1 MILQELVHYYE
12 RKAADPDS
20 GIAPEGWE
28 LKEIPFVIVIDCD
41 GHFVDLEDTRDGE
54 GKKKRGKVFLVPQ
67 GEKKTSGI
75 KANLLWDN
83 LEYVLGADAPGKEGK
98 AAAKHEAFVKRVNET
113 LGEAEADCAAT
124 ALLSFL
130 KNLNLDAFV
139 GLPLWE
145 EIRDVN
151 PNLAFRISEDNPD
164 RLIFH
169 REGIR
174 PLIEPAAAMANG
186 ICLVSGKQDEIERLH
201 PSIKGVWGA
210 QSSGANIVSFNLDAF
225 KSYGKEQSYNA
236 PVGKSAAFA
245 YTTALNRLLAKDST
259 QRMQVGD
266 ASTVYWADRKGSM
279 LEDIFNDLFSEPS
292 KDDPDR
298 NSRAVAGLYKSIQNG
313 SFVIDQEENTR
324 FFVLGLAPNAARIS
338 IRFWLTGTVAE
349 FAGKIRRHFDDIT
362 VVHREK
368 EPKHLS
374 LFRLLVATALA
385 DKADNIPPNL
395 GGDVMRAILNG
406 LPYPQT
412 LMQGAIRRIRAT
424 QHVTYARAAIIK
436 ACLNRQN
443 RFTQTN
449 TKELTVSLDPENTH
463 PAYLLGRLFAILE
476 KVQKDAQPGIN
487 ATIRDRFYGSFS
499 SSPASV
505 FAILMRLKNHHLAK
519 LGEGSKTYYEKMIGD
534 IVALMPPSGAPAHL
548 PLADQGRFAIGYYH
562 QNHALYT
569 KQDKGEKNV

>member
-1 MILQELVHYYE
+1 LQELVHYYE

-412 LMQGAIRRIRAT
+412 LMQGAIRRIRTT

>member
-20 GIAPEGWE
+20 GIAPAGWE
-28 LKEIPFVIVIDCD
+28 LKEIPFVIVIDCN
-41 GHFVDLEDTRDGE
+41 GNFISLEDTREGE
-54 GKKKRGKVFLVPQ
+54 GKKKRGRLFLVPQ
-67 GEKKTSGI
+67 GEKKTSGV

-83 LEYVLGADAPGKEGK
+83 LEYVLGVDAPGKEGK
-98 AAAKHEAFVKRVNET
+98 AAAKHEAFVQRVNET
-113 LGEAEADCAAT
+113 FGEAKSDCAAT

-130 KNLNLDAFV
+130 KHLNLDALV
-139 GLPLWE
+139 RLPLWE
-145 EIRDVN
+145 EIKEKN
-151 PNLAFRISEDNPD
+151 PNLTFRLKEDNPD
-164 RLIFH
+164 TLMFH
-169 REGIR
+169 RAGIR
-174 PLIEPAAAMANG
+174 QLIEPAAVVPNG

-210 QSSGANIVSFNLDAF
+210 QSSGANIVSFNHEAF

-259 QRMQVGD
+259 QRLQVGD
-266 ASTVYWADRKGSM
+266 ASTVFWADRAGSEM
-279 LEDIFNDLFSEPS
+279 EDIFADLFSEPP
-292 KDDPDR
+292 KDDPDK
-298 NSRAVAGLYKSIQNG
+298 NTRAVAGLYKSIQNS
-313 SFVIDQEENTR
+313 SFVIDQEENAR
-324 FFVLGLAPNAARIS
+324 FFVLGLSPNAARIS
-338 IRFWLTGTVAE
+338 IRFWLTGTVVE
-349 FAGKIRRHFDDIT
+349 FAEKIRCHFDDIT
-362 VVHREK
+362 IVHRDK
-368 EPKHLS
+368 EPQHLS

-385 DKADNIPPNL
+385 NKADNIPPNL
-395 GGDVMRAILNG
+395 GGDILRSILNG

-412 LMQGAIRRIRAT
+412 LLQGAIRRIRAT
-424 QHVTYARAAIIK
+424 QHVTYARVAIIK

-443 RFTQTN
+443 RFTQTHN
-449 TKELTVSLDPENTH
+449 KELTVSLDPENTH

-505 FAILMRLKNHHLAK
+505 FAILMRLKNHHLSK
-519 LGEGSKTYYEKMIGD
+519 LGEGSKIYYEKMIGD
-534 IVALMPPSGAPAHL
+534 IVTLMPSSGVPAHL